1 MKKYAIVNYKGGTGK
16 TCTVVN
22 LAHGLALN
30 GKKVLIVDVD
40 PQSASAYHLG
50 VKANVGLYELLMG
63 DYSVYDCITPARKN
77 LHIIVASERLF
88 TAEIKLA
95 RLKKKEFYLAQRL
108 ANLSGY
114 DYVFVD
120 CGPSINILNQNA
132 LLFAENVVLPV
143 SMEYFSLIGVR
154 QLLNNIKILNRI
166 FSKNIQVFKV
176 LPTFFDVRTVKSRE
190 ILKSLNRVFLDR
202 VVTPVRHSVDLSEAP
217 GRHLTIFEYAPESK
231 AAEDYVNLIKE
242 VIND

>member
-1 MKKYAIVNYKGGTGK
+1 MKKYAVVNYKGGTGK

-22 LAHGLALN
+22 MAHGLALK
-30 GKKVLIVDVD
+30 GHKVLIIDVD

-63 DYSVYDCITPARKN
+63 QYRFHDCITPARKN
-77 LHIIVASERLF
+77 LHIIAASERLF

-95 RLKKKEFYLAQRL
+95 KAKHKEFYLAKCL
-108 ANLSGY
+108 ANLAGY

-132 LLFAENVVLPV
+132 LLFAQDVVLPV

-154 QLLNNIKILNRI
+154 QLLNNIKILNKI
-166 FSKNIQVFKV
+166 FKADIKVSKVV
-176 LPTFFDVRTVKSRE
+176 PTFFDVRTVKSRE

-202 VVTPVRHSVDLSEAP
+202 VVSPIRHSVDLSEAP
-217 GRHLTIFEYAPESK
+217 GRHLSVFEYAPDSK
-231 AAEDYVNLIKE
+231 AAGDYMNLIEE
-242 VIND
+242 VTHV